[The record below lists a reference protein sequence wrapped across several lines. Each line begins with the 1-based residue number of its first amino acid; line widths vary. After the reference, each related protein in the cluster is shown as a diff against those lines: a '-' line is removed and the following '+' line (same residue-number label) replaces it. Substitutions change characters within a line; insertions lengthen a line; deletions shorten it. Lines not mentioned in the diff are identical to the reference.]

1 MDLVSK
7 EVKDDA
13 KVFNMSGVQ
22 TPYKTQDIEEVLGKP
37 EEKGEFCMNFEFT
50 PSKSENTESKEW
62 SFKLSEVLRHIL
74 CDF

>member
-22 TPYKTQDIEEVLGKP
+22 TPYKTENIEEVLGKP

-50 PSKSENTESKEW
+50 PSKSENTESKE
-62 SFKLSEVLRHIL
+62 
-74 CDF
+74 